1 MADTL
6 QTLALLNGKEA
17 ALIQAKHLVD
27 QCAASIAKLQVEN
40 YNTKVPVVAS
50 LQGLDSI
57 GEFSSVDQLLRQ
69 ERFAAKSA
77 SVDYIKA
84 NPACAEADA
93 IAAWTTAGIA
103 ATGLQAL
110 IVPAENYAALYR
122 ANLAKAGLIPDT
134 TWESHRA
141 WIVATDK
148 ADLIAA
154 VS

>member
-1 MADTL
+1 MADAL

-17 ALIQAKHLVD
+17 ALSQAKSLVD
-27 QCAASIAKLQVEN
+27 QCAAALARLQASN
-40 YNTKVPVVAS
+40 YAEKAPVVAS

-69 ERFAAKSA
+69 ERFAGKGA

-84 NPACAEADA
+84 NPTCAESDA
-93 IAAWTTAGIA
+93 IAAWTSAGIA

-110 IVPAENYAALYR
+110 IVPAENYAAIYR
-122 ANLAKAGLIPDT
+122 ANLAKAGLTPDT
-134 TWESHRA
+134 TWESQRA

-148 ADLIAA
+148 AIIMGA
-154 VS
+154 